1 LFPDYNFTSNFVSL
15 KHGKLHYLDEG
26 SGNVIVMVHGNPT
39 WSYFYRKL
47 IHTLKKSHRVIAFD
61 HLGCGLSDKP
71 QDYNYTLEN
80 HIDNLKFLLNHL
92 EIQSYSLIVHDW
104 GGAIGIGAAVG
115 KIANLEKVVVMN
127 TAAFRSKRI
136 PFRISICKIPVF
148 GEIIVRLFNGFAWPA
163 TFMAVEKKMDPLV
176 AKAYLAPYNNWK
188 NRIATHRFVKDIPLK
203 ENHQSYLKLKEI
215 EEKLPL
221 LKEHKIPMMILW
233 GGKDFCFNDYFYKE
247 WIAKFPEI
255 KMHYLKDA
263 GHYLLEDEPILT
275 TELISEF
282 FS

>member
-1 LFPDYNFTSNFVSL
+1 LYPDYNFTSNFVSL

-47 IHTLKKSHRVIAFD
+47 IHTLKKKHRVIAFD

-80 HIDNLKFLLNHL
+80 HIDNLNFLLNHL

-163 TFMAVEKKMDPLV
+163 TFMAVEKKNGSPGRKGISGSIQQLEKQDSDPQ
-176 AKAYLAPYNNWK
+176 
-188 NRIATHRFVKDIPLK
+188 I
-203 ENHQSYLKLKEI
+203 
-215 EEKLPL
+215 
-221 LKEHKIPMMILW
+221 
-233 GGKDFCFNDYFYKE
+233 C
-247 WIAKFPEI
+247 
-255 KMHYLKDA
+255 
-263 GHYLLEDEPILT
+263 
-275 TELISEF
+275 
-282 FS
+282 